1 MKKFVITLG
10 ILLGT
15 ISVYSQS
22 YDGKGDR
29 MINLG
34 YEAYGYGEGVKGTF
48 DYGLNKLFSIG
59 GGASVYFNDEENEY
73 YIYART
79 NLHLGIVFDLPC
91 KLDIYPGL
99 AIGYLSSEKVGISG
113 YVGIRYLFT
122 EKIGLF
128 AEIGNNG
135 AIGISINV

>member
-1 MKKFVITLG
+1 MKKFAITLC

-22 YDGKGDR
+22 YDGKGDK

-34 YEAYGYGEGVKGTF
+34 YEAYGYGQGVNATF
-48 DYGLNKLFSIG
+48 DYGLNKLLSVG
-59 GGASVYFNDEENEY
+59 GGGSLYFDDGENEY
-73 YIYART
+73 YIYGRA

-91 KLDIYPGL
+91 KLDIYPGMAL
-99 AIGYLSSEKVGISG
+99 GYLSSEKVGISG
-113 YVGIRYLFT
+113 YLGIRYLFT
-122 EKIGLF
+122 KKVGLF

-135 AIGISINV
+135 SIGLSINV